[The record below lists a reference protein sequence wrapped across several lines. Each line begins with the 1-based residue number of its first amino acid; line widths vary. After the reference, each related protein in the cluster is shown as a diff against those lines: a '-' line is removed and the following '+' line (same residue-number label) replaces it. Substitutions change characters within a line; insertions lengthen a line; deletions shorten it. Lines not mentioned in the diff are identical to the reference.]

1 MLLALDSASRQAG
14 LALYDGDTVR
24 GEVIWHSSA
33 HHTQWMATAIE
44 DALRRTNCTAAEL
57 AAVAVS
63 TGPGSFTGLR
73 VALSL
78 AKGIAAAQSL
88 PIVGISTLDVTAYP
102 YVEGGHAVCATLQAG
117 RGRHA
122 YAFYGGGTTRASM
135 RSTAPSIGTVSEI
148 AVASAEH
155 AQEGLVWMIGE
166 FTPAE
171 RQFLMDEAGAHVQ
184 VASPAL
190 VARRPAVLAEMAWQR
205 LEAGEVDDLHTLE
218 PVYLNLTNPDRP

>member
-14 LALYDGDTVR
+14 VALYDGDTVR

-57 AAVAVS
+57 SAVAVS

-78 AKGIAAAQSL
+78 AKGIAVAQSL

-102 YVEGGHAVCATLQAG
+102 YLEGGHIVCATLQAG

-122 YAFYGGGTTRASM
+122 YTFYEAGATRASM
-135 RSTAPSIGTVSEI
+135 SSSAPSIGTVREI
-148 AVASAEH
+148 AAASVDNAH
-155 AQEGLVWMIGE
+155 EGLVWMIGE

-171 RQFLMDEAGAHVQ
+171 RQFLADEAGTHVQ
-184 VASPAL
+184 LAPPAL
-190 VARRPAVLAEMAWQR
+190 VARRPAVLAELAWQR
-205 LEAGEVDDLHTLE
+205 LEAGEEDDLHSLE
-218 PVYLNLTNPDRP
+218 PVYLNLTNPERP